1 MSNTIRHRKEVWKFK
16 QVVGTFEEFA
26 GPWQAYPDVETW
38 KQRRSRES
46 GVSLERMYAQR
57 VAWFYGDTKSGK
69 RNAPRWFRRMHG
81 SKLVRSLNKHE
92 LRKCDKQDEWDGHG
106 PIYLKN
112 NAGWFWF

>member
-1 MSNTIRHRKEVWKFK
+1 MSRTLRRKRETWKFK
-16 QVVGTFEEFA
+16 QVVGSFEQFIR
-26 GPWQAYPDVETW
+26 PWCPGVESWEVST
-38 KQRRSRES
+38 SRKS
-46 GVSLERMYAQR
+46 GVSLDTMYAQR

-81 SKLVRSLNKHE
+81 SKLVRSINKHE
-92 LRKCDKQDEWDGHG
+92 LRKCDKQDEWDSHG